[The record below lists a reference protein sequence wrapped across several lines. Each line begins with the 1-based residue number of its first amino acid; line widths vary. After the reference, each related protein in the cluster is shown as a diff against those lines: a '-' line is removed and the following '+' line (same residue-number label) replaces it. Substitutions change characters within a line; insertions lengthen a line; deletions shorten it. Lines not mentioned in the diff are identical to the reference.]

1 MLESCVFWISRV
13 LVWRLVPPFSRV
25 LGRDHIN
32 PRILEVL
39 EEKPYFV

>member
-13 LVWRLVPPFSRV
+13 LVWRLVPPFSNV

-32 PRILEVL
+32 PRILEDL
-39 EEKPYFV
+39 GEKP